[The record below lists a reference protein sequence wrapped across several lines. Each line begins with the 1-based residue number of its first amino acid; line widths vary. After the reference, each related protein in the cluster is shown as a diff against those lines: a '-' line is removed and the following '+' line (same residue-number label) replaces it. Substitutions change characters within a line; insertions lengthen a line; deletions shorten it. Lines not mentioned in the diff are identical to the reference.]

1 MNEKLKQYFANAS
14 NFWKSRS
21 KKQKTIF
28 LSSLAL
34 IVLLASVI
42 TFFATRTKMEPL
54 YSNLSPEEVGS
65 IKQDLDSRGVKYEIT
80 DGGTTIMV
88 PSDSV
93 DSLKVDLAAEGL
105 PKTG

>member
-42 TFFATRTKMEPL
+42 TFLQRERKWSLCTAIYRRKKSVQSSKIWIPAASSMKLPTGNHHHGAFRFGGFAESGP
-54 YSNLSPEEVGS
+54 
-65 IKQDLDSRGVKYEIT
+65 
-80 DGGTTIMV
+80 GG
-88 PSDSV
+88 
-93 DSLKVDLAAEGL
+93 
-105 PKTG
+105 